1 MTVETGEAVLR
12 YWFGSPRPDGRV
24 AEECAR
30 RWFAAGE
37 ETDAFIRERFGRSLE
52 RAAGGELADWALTP
66 RGRLAL
72 IVLLDQFSRNVHR
85 GTSRA
90 FAHDALALR
99 LCVDGIAAGMD
110 RELAPIERAFFYMP
124 LQHAEDREAQRRSVA
139 CLECLAEEAPPALVE
154 QLRGFL
160 DYARRHREVIERFG
174 RFPHRNAVLGR
185 PSTPEERAFLAEH
198 EGFL

>member
-1 MTVETGEAVLR
+1 MHEDAEAILR
-12 YWFGSPRPDGRV
+12 YWFGPPRSDGGV
-24 AEECAR
+24 AAEHTE
-30 RWFAAGE
+30 RWFQASEA
-37 ETDAFIRERFGRSLE
+37 TDRSIRARFGRDLE
-52 RAAGGELADWALTP
+52 RAARGELEDWALGA

-85 GTSRA
+85 GTPLA

-99 LCVDGIAAGMD
+99 LCCDGIAAGMD

-139 CLECLAEEAPPALVE
+139 CFERLADEAPPALAE
-154 QLRGFL
+154 QLRRFAG
-160 DYARRHREVIERFG
+160 YARRHREVIERFG

-185 PSTPEERAFLAEH
+185 ASTPEERGFLAER
-198 EGFL
+198 GAF